1 MQILCLVNSRRELHS
16 EILQKKTCDIKPAVQ
31 LVMQI
36 TCKDLH
42 WVANYQVITETNFIN
57 NFDSSV
63 ITLQFTVHTKKANG
77 MVI

>member
-42 WVANYQVITETNFIN
+42 WVANYQVITETNFTLHKCIL
-57 NFDSSV
+57 FDFV
-63 ITLQFTVHTKKANG
+63 AVGDLTVGEK
-77 MVI
+77 